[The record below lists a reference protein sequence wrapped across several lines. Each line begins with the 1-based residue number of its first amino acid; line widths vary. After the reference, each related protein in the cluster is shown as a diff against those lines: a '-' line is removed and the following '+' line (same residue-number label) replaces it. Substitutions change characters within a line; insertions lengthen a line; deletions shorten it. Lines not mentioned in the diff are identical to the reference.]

1 MYLGMHGGD
10 VEEVARRYNMDKK
23 NIIDFSANINP
34 LGISEKCKEA
44 MIDSLNN
51 INVYPDITYF
61 RLKESISRFEDIN
74 SNNIFLG
81 NGAAECIFNVVR
93 SINPK
98 KALIPAPSFS
108 EYKQAVDSVDGE
120 IKYHVLKES
129 NNFNFDEDF
138 IDDITE
144 DIDLVFICNPNNP
157 TGTLTSREFI
167 LKAIEKAKI
176 VDAIIVVD
184 ESFLDFVFDEE
195 RYTLKNVINSYDR
208 LVIIKS
214 LTKFFALPGIR
225 VGYGITSNMKIIKA
239 IKKISVPWNINT
251 VAVEGSIASLNDTEY
266 IKKTR
271 KYMEEEKENLYK
283 EIKLHK
289 GIKVFK
295 PSVNYIFFKLESNID
310 LRKKLLEKNIL
321 IRSCENYYGL
331 DSRYYRVAVKSNS
344 DNKIL
349 VKLLKEV
356 LNE

>member
-10 VEEVARRYNMDKK
+10 VEEVARRYNIDKK

-61 RLKESISRFEDIN
+61 RLKKSISRFENIN

-93 SINPK
+93 AINPK

-120 IKYHVLKES
+120 IKYHVLKEN

-138 IDDITE
+138 ICDITE
-144 DIDLVFICNPNNP
+144 DVDLVFICNPNNP

-167 LKAIEKAKI
+167 LKVIEKAKI
-176 VDAIIVVD
+176 VDAIIVID
-184 ESFLDFVFDEE
+184 ESFLDFVFEEE
-195 RYTLKNVINSYDR
+195 RYTLKNLINSFDR

-214 LTKFFALPGIR
+214 LTKFFALPGVR
-225 VGYGITSNMKIIKA
+225 VGYGITSNTKIMKA
-239 IKKISVPWNINT
+239 IKKISIPWNINT

-271 KYMEEEKENLYK
+271 EYMEKERENLYK
-283 EIKLHK
+283 EIKSHK
-289 GIKVFK
+289 GIKVFN

-310 LRKKLLEKNIL
+310 LRGKLLEKNIL

-331 DSRYYRVAVKSNS
+331 DNRYYRVAVKSNS

-349 VKLLKEV
+349 VKLLEEV